1 MFTLSKKQ
9 QIGHYT
15 VVFPIKEGNYAETY
29 RVKDAGGKNY
39 FLKLINLSKLNGKQ
53 FDTDGNVIEVEIVK
67 QLNHPNVMHFVETDE
82 LVLNGN
88 RMSYLVSDFI
98 SGETLEQ
105 HTLRMAGCNPYSVR
119 EWLVEVLSG
128 VQYLH
133 SLPNPIVHNELTP
146 QNIMMDSI
154 NKKLVI
160 IDFGHARR
168 MSDDRRT
175 FDRKDLS
182 PYYLAPET
190 AGGLFS
196 PQSDM
201 FSVGVMGYQ
210 LLFGRLPWQVSK
222 GNDFEDKLQA
232 QRETPLKILD
242 LSGLEVPQGLV
253 ETIAKAV
260 SVDPVGR
267 FQTVEEMIKVLKGES
282 KIFAPPVDK
291 VSEGKSTQRKSSN
304 TQKKSVKQIK
314 KKGNGFAD
322 VAGMDDLKAKLQRDI
337 IKVLKDPEGAKR
349 FGITIPNGIL
359 LYGPPGCGKTFFAE
373 KLAKEIGST
382 YMYVKCSDVASPYIH
397 GGQGKIAAIF
407 NEARE
412 NAPTLLFLDEV
423 EAMITDRSRHNNVS
437 ESGEVNE
444 FLAQLNNCGEDRVT
458 VIGATNK
465 PDLIDEAA
473 LRSGRLALHYY
484 IPQPNYEARKQL
496 FEINLKNRA
505 VDFGIDYDKLAKMTE
520 NYSCADIKEIVD
532 NAGRSA
538 FGGDSKNISQAL
550 LEKAVTGLT
559 SHLTLDV
566 IKKHEEIRNKFEQ
579 GNNEPEDWKKNRT
592 MIGFKSHKNDE

>member
-9 QIGHYT
+9 KIGNYT
-15 VVFPIKEGNYAETY
+15 VAFPIKEGDYAETY
-29 RVKDAGGKNY
+29 RVKDAEGKNF
-39 FLKLINLSKLNGKQ
+39 FLKLIDLAKLNSKQ
-53 FDTDGNVIEVEIVK
+53 FDADGNVIEVEVVK
-67 QLNHPNVMHFVETDE
+67 QLNHPNVMHYVDSEEF
-82 LVLNGN
+82 VLNGK
-88 RMSYLVSDFI
+88 RMLFLVSDFI

-105 HTLRMAGCNPYSVR
+105 NIIRLEGSNPYSVR
-119 EWLVEVLSG
+119 EWLLDILTG
-128 VQYLH
+128 LRYLH
-133 SLPNPIVHNELTP
+133 SLPNPIIHNELTP
-146 QNIMMDSI
+146 QNIMKDSI
-154 NKKLVI
+154 NKRLVI

-175 FDRKDLS
+175 FDHKGLS

-222 GNDFEDKLQA
+222 GDDFAEKLQM
-232 QRETPLKILD
+232 QRECPLKIPAFNNSD
-242 LSGLEVPQGLV
+242 VPDGLV

-260 SVDPVGR
+260 SVDLADR
-267 FQTVEEMIKVLKGES
+267 FKSVEEMIKALKGEAR
-282 KIFAPPVDK
+282 IFAPPIDK
-291 VSEGKSTQRKSSN
+291 IGEEEAPRRKASSDR
-304 TQKKSVKQIK
+304 KKPTKQIR

-322 VAGMDDLKAKLQRDI
+322 VAGMDDLKARLQRDI
-337 IKVLKDPEGAKR
+337 IEVLKDPEGAKR
-349 FGITIPNGIL
+349 YRITVPNGIL

-373 KLAKEIGST
+373 KLAEEIGSN

-397 GGQGKIAAIF
+397 GGQGKIAALF
-407 NEARE
+407 DEARE

-423 EAMITDRSRHNNVS
+423 EAMITDRSRQNNVS

-484 IPQPNYEARKQL
+484 IPQPNFEARKQL
-496 FEINLKNRA
+496 FEIQLKNRPI
-505 VDFGIDYDKLAKMTE
+505 DFGIDYDKLAKLTD
-520 NYSCADIKEIVD
+520 NYSCADIKDIVD
-532 NAGRSA
+532 NAAGCARHE
-538 FGGDSKNISQAL
+538 KVNITQAL
-550 LEKAVTGLT
+550 LEKACVELK
-559 SHLTLDV
+559 SHLTLDA
-566 IKKHEEIRNKFEQ
+566 IKRHEAIRDRFEHKDSQ
-579 GNNEPEDWKKNRT
+579 QERT
-592 MIGFKSHKNDE
+592 QIGFRTHRDENE

>member
-9 QIGHYT
+9 LIGHYT
-15 VVFPIKEGNYAETY
+15 VVFPIKEGDYAETY

-39 FLKLINLSKLNGKQ
+39 FLKLIDLSKLNNKQ
-53 FDTDGNVIEVEIVK
+53 FDADGNVIEVEIVK

-82 LVLNGN
+82 LMLDGK

-105 HTLRMAGCNPYSVR
+105 HTLRMASCNPYFVR
-119 EWLVEVLSG
+119 EWLIEVLSG
-128 VQYLH
+128 MQYLH

-175 FDRKDLS
+175 FDRKGLS

-222 GNDFEDKLQA
+222 GDDFADKLQA
-232 QRETPLKILD
+232 QREIPLKIMD
-242 LSGLEVPQGLV
+242 LSGYEVPKGLV
-253 ETIAKAV
+253 ETVAKAV
-260 SVDPVGR
+260 SVDPAGR
-267 FQTVEEMIKVLKGES
+267 FQSVEEMIKALKGES
-282 KIFAPPVDK
+282 IIFAPPVDK
-291 VSEGKSTQRKSSN
+291 VGEGPTSQRKPTNS
-304 TQKKSVKQIK
+304 QKKPVTRAER
-314 KKGNGFAD
+314 KGNGFAD
-322 VAGMDDLKAKLQRDI
+322 VAGMDELKAKLQRDI
-337 IKVLKDPEGAKR
+337 IKVLQDPEGAKR

-373 KLAKEIGST
+373 KLAEEIGGN

-397 GGQGKIAAIF
+397 GGQEKIAAIF
-407 NEARE
+407 NEARD

-437 ESGEVNE
+437 EAGEVNE
-444 FLAQLNNCGEDRVT
+444 FLAQLNNCGEDGVI

-484 IPQPNYEARKQL
+484 IPQPNFEARKQL
-496 FEINLKNRA
+496 FGINLKNRA

-538 FGGDSKNISQAL
+538 FGGDSNNISQAL
-550 LEKAVTGLT
+550 LEKSCMVLK

-566 IKKHEEIRNKFEQ
+566 IKRYETIRDKFEH
-579 GNNEPEDWKKNRT
+579 NEKQQERT
-592 MIGFKSHKNDE
+592 QIGFRTHRNDE

>member
-1 MFTLSKKQ
+1 
-9 QIGHYT
+9 
-15 VVFPIKEGNYAETY
+15 
-29 RVKDAGGKNY
+29 
-39 FLKLINLSKLNGKQ
+39 
-53 FDTDGNVIEVEIVK
+53 
-67 QLNHPNVMHFVETDE
+67 MHFVEADE
-82 LVLNGN
+82 LTIDGRRL
-88 RMSYLVSDFI
+88 SYLVSDFI

-105 HTLRMAGCNPYSVR
+105 YCIREGGTNPYSVR
-119 EWLVEVLSG
+119 DWMHDVLSG
-128 VQYLH
+128 LQYLH
-133 SLPNPIVHNELTP
+133 SLTNPVIHNELTP
-146 QNIMMDSI
+146 QNVMIDSI
-154 NKKLVI
+154 NKRAVI

-168 MSDDRRT
+168 VSDDRRT
-175 FDRKDLS
+175 FDQRGLS

-201 FSVGVMGYQ
+201 FSVGVMAYQ
-210 LLFGRLPWQVSK
+210 LLYGRLPWQVSK
-222 GNDFEDKLQA
+222 GEDFVDDLQA
-232 QRETPLKILD
+232 QREAPLKIFALNNID
-242 LSGLEVPQGLV
+242 APDGMV

-260 SVDPVGR
+260 SVEPAER
-267 FQTVEEMIKVLKGES
+267 FKSAEEMDKALKGES
-282 KIFAPPVDK
+282 KFIAPPIMSSDDGEVHRPRASASRTSEKPAKQTRK
-291 VSEGKSTQRKSSN
+291 V
-304 TQKKSVKQIK
+304 
-314 KKGNGFAD
+314 GNGFAD
-322 VAGMDDLKAKLQRDI
+322 VAGMEELKSKLQRDI

-373 KLAKEIGST
+373 KLAEEIGSN

-407 NEARE
+407 DDARK

-423 EAMITDRSRHNNVS
+423 EAMITDRSRQNNVS

-444 FLAQLNNCGEDRVT
+444 FLAQLNNCGNDGVT

-484 IPQPNYEARKQL
+484 IPQPNFESRKQL

-505 VDFGIDYDKLAKMTE
+505 VDLGIDYGKLATLTE

-538 FGGDSKNISQAL
+538 FGGDSSCITQAL
-550 LEKAVTGLT
+550 LEKACGELK
-559 SHLTLDV
+559 SHLTIDV
-566 IKKHEEIRNKFEQ
+566 IKKHEAIRDNFEHTEKQ
-579 GNNEPEDWKKNRT
+579 QERKQ
-592 MIGFKSHKNDE
+592 IGFRTQRDE